1 MIKAL
6 KKETLSDEEVE
17 KKEIYLDGGESC
29 SSHTLISR
37 IKLTIETDSLSDGE
51 VIDMIYDAINNF
63 NNLKMAK
70 LYRG

>member
-1 MIKAL
+1 MIKTPN
-6 KKETLSDEEVE
+6 KETLSNEEIE

-29 SSHTLISR
+29 SSNTLINK